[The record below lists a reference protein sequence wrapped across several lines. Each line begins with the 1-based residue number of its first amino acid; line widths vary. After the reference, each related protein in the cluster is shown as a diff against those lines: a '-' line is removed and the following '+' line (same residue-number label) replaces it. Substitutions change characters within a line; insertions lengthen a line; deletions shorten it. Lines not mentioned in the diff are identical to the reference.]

1 MRHPETVSTLYS
13 LIQNKYY
20 LWPKPYSDLAKEVL
34 GMLSIEQKTPGAAMR
49 HRLIR
54 EVPSII
60 GGSPTGKFVF
70 FPLRECVIW
79 GKGKELTKRMKR
91 EGGSRVV

>member
-1 MRHPETVSTLYS
+1 VSTLYA

-70 FPLRECVIW
+70 FLFSSSLDDLFLSVCARW
-79 GKGKELTKRMKR
+79 KRRRRKKKR
-91 EGGSRVV
+91 RN